1 MTERPPSRLYLPW
14 LSWLVLGLTAIA
26 FLAMIIL
33 AAVLIASH
41 QFRGLMKLLVV
52 ILVVLIASSVLLVK
66 FRKRF
71 DEFIQTDGQTF
82 LRFWSPTREITIDRG
97 DVVSIT
103 STARQVVVENSKG
116 SIIIDRRYPEFESL
130 KTVVEEWRSGAGGGF
145 PRLVVSDTVKDRRS

>member
-1 MTERPPSRLYLPW
+1 MNERPPSRLYLPW
-14 LSWLVLGLTAIA
+14 LSWLVLGFAAIA
-26 FLAMIIL
+26 VLAIISG
-33 AAVLIASH
+33 AAVFIASH
-41 QFRGLMKLLVV
+41 QFRSLMKLLVV
-52 ILVVLIASSVLLVK
+52 TLVVLIASSVLLVK

-71 DEFIQTDGQTF
+71 DEFIQTDGETF

-103 STARQVVVENSKG
+103 SSDRQIVVENSKG

-130 KTVVEEWRSGAGGGF
+130 RTVVEEWRSEEEGGF